1 MKAILLE
8 SFVLPKAE
16 YLNKLPHTTMY
27 LGQIK
32 NNKTGSEDAKDM
44 QKLITFLPSQHRFLF
59 LFFFNTDNVLSDKQ
73 AEYNANSD

>member
-44 QKLITFLPSQHRFLF
+44 
-59 LFFFNTDNVLSDKQ
+59 
-73 AEYNANSD
+73 